1 MDSRN
6 MLEVTLNEI
15 LHVVNPLR
23 EDLETRMKII
33 DELQDAISTIESL
46 RGMPWHL
53 DALYL

>member
-1 MDSRN
+1 